1 MNFIMYLILLY
12 VNMHIINE
20 YNILEINRSISFLS
34 YFCDALIHKY
44 IDVLTVTTEPYTPP
58 LTANILSR
66 VGNLISSNAPFSG
79 SFSSVKL
86 QYPIH

>member
-1 MNFIMYLILLY
+1 M
-12 VNMHIINE
+12 
-20 YNILEINRSISFLS
+20 
-34 YFCDALIHKY
+34 HKY
-44 IDVLTVTTEPYTPP
+44 TDVLTTMTEPYTPP

-86 QYPIH
+86 QYPIHSNFVCSVYIFQFIHMYLSMMQSNFKFPDG

>member
-1 MNFIMYLILLY
+1 MNTLFYKYKLVY
-12 VNMHIINE
+12 CF
-20 YNILEINRSISFLS
+20 SFLS

-44 IDVLTVTTEPYTPP
+44 TDVLTTMTEPYTPP